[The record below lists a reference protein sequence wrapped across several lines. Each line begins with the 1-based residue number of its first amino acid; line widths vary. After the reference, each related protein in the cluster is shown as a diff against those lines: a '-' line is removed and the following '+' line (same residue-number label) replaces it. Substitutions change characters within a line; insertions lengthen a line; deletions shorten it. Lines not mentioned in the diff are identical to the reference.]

1 MKIQKPL
8 ENTLKISFRGRHL
21 QTFHSQYR
29 AFLFITAALLLLLL
43 PARRFINSL
52 SLADFIHERRGGKKS
67 FALTHTQSCIFSLSH
82 FFIFMS
88 SLACFPRCSVQ
99 SRVRVECRCLFL
111 LRYFSIHLVTYFG
124 SNYTDF
130 RLTRSRL

>member
-1 MKIQKPL
+1 ML
-8 ENTLKISFRGRHL
+8 SF
-21 QTFHSQYR
+21 S
-29 AFLFITAALLLLLL
+29 LL
-43 PARRFINSL
+43 PLCCCCCYQLVDLSILSHSL
-52 SLADFIHERRGGKKS
+52 FS
-67 FALTHTQSCIFSLSH
+67 FMNYGAAAKRALHTYTHTVVHSLSH

-88 SLACFPRCSVQ
+88 SLACFPRSLCVQ

-130 RLTRSRL
+130 RLTRSRLFENKFFFVQRVS